1 MNSESEL
8 EQPLGP
14 KRGRPKGSKDKPR
27 PPDAP
32 QRGRPPK
39 NISASV
45 SDGIS
50 AVKLHGKSYS
60 LNSHWCPHIFIS
72 HVISWR

>member
-1 MNSESEL
+1 MNSEL
-8 EQPLGP
+8 ELGP

-32 QRGRPPK
+32 RCGRPPK

-50 AVKLHGKSYS
+50 AVKLHSKSYS
-60 LNSHWCPHIFIS
+60 LNSHFPCN
-72 HVISWR
+72 

>member
-1 MNSESEL
+1 MNSEL
-8 EQPLGP
+8 ELGP

-32 QRGRPPK
+32 RRGRPPK
-39 NISASV
+39 NVSTSV

-50 AVKLHGKSYS
+50 AEKSHGKSYTS
-60 LNSHWCPHIFIS
+60 YSDSTALCPHIFIFD
-72 HVISWR
+72 VIRWH